1 MNLAYTMTDRSGD
14 LDLVLL
20 ALSEHLAELGW
31 KTAGVVQVNTDRKD
45 CHRCDMDVRVL
56 PHGPTIR
63 ISQSLGKE
71 AKGCRLDPQSLEVA
85 VGLAGARLR
94 DGADVLIV
102 NKFGKHEADGRGFR
116 PLVAEAIE
124 LGIPVLVGLNTIH
137 DPAFQNFTGGLAQ
150 ALAPEV
156 NALTDWIETCA
167 TPSGAVAGSQRSADT
182 NAA

>member
-31 KTAGVVQVNTDRKD
+31 KTAGIVQVNSDRED

-71 AKGCRLDPQSLEVA
+71 AKGCRLDPAALETAVA
-85 VGLAGARLR
+85 AVSADLG
-94 DGADVLIV
+94 DDVDVLIV
-102 NKFGKHEADGRGFR
+102 NKFGKHEAGGRGFR
-116 PLVAEAIE
+116 DAIAGAMARGVPVIAGVNPL
-124 LGIPVLVGLNTIH
+124 NK
-137 DPAFQNFTGGLAQ
+137 DAFMEFSDGLAVPVPADVQ
-150 ALAPEV
+150 ALADWLQRIGRKQAEV
-156 NALTDWIETCA
+156 A
-167 TPSGAVAGSQRSADT
+167 
-182 NAA
+182 